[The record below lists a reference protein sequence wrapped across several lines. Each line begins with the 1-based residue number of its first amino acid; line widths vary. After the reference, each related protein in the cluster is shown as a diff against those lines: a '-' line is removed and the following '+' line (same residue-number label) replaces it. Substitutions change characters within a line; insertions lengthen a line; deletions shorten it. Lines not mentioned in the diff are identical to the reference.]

1 MPQRILA
8 ACSILLFMIT
18 TVAPLTVRAEGS
30 ALTKVRVADNV
41 YALVGPLTQRD
52 RDNLGNNATFGFIV
66 TKTGVVLIDPGGS
79 AKGAAAIAE
88 QIRTVTKQPVKW
100 VINTGGQDHR
110 WLGNGYF
117 RERGAEIIAAAAA
130 VADQKERANDQL
142 LVLEALI
149 GDDNLVGTDT
159 VFASRTFDQRLELT
173 LGGEAFE
180 LSMAGPAHTPGDT
193 LVWMPERK
201 VLFSGDIVYL
211 ERMLG
216 VGGQSD
222 SNGWLE
228 AFSAVERLAPE
239 IIVPGHGRPAGLAEA
254 RAQTRDYLV
263 FLRRAV
269 GDLIDAG
276 GTLADVGTIDQSR
289 FSHLAV
295 SDQIAGRNAH
305 QVFQVM
311 EWE

>member
-1 MPQRILA
+1 MPQRIIVVL
-8 ACSILLFMIT
+8 SVLLFLSVT
-18 TVAPLTVRAEGS
+18 LASQTVRAGDP
-30 ALTKVRVADNV
+30 ALKRVQVTDNV

-52 RDNLGNNATFGFIV
+52 RTNLGNNATFGFIV
-66 TKTGVVLIDPGGS
+66 TDVGVVLIDPGGS
-79 AKGAAAIAE
+79 AKGAAAIAA
-88 QIRTVTKQPVKW
+88 QIDAVTHQPVKW

-117 RERGAEIIAAAAA
+117 HERGAEIIAAAAA

-149 GDDNLVGTDT
+149 GDDNLSGTDT
-159 VFASRTFDQRLELT
+159 VFASRTFDQRITLT

-180 LSMAGPAHTPGDT
+180 LSMVGPAHTPGDT
-193 LVWMPERK
+193 VVWMPKRK
-201 VLFSGDIVYL
+201 ILFAGDVVYL

-222 SNGWLE
+222 SAGWLE
-228 AFSAVERLAPE
+228 AFSALESLSPE
-239 IIVPGHGRPAGLAEA
+239 VIVPGHGRPAGLTEA

-263 FLRRAV
+263 FLRQAV

-276 GTLADVGTIDQSR
+276 GTLADVGKIDQSR
-289 FSHLAV
+289 FAHLAV
-295 SDQIAGRNAH
+295 ADQIAGRNAH

>member
-1 MPQRILA
+1 MPQRIFVAFSLVLVL
-8 ACSILLFMIT
+8 SVT
-18 TVAPLTVRAEGS
+18 TASLTVRAGES
-30 ALTKVRVADNV
+30 SLQSIQVADNV

-52 RDNLGNNATFGFIV
+52 RNNLGNNATFGFIV
-66 TKTGVVLIDPGGS
+66 TDAGVVLIDPGGS
-79 AKGAAAIAE
+79 AKGAAVIAA
-88 QIRTVTKQPVKW
+88 QIGAVTHKPVKW

-130 VADQKERANDQL
+130 VADQRERANDQL

-149 GDDNLVGTDT
+149 GADNLSGTDT
-159 VFASRTFDQRLELT
+159 VFASRTFDQRFALT
-173 LGGEAFE
+173 LGGETFE
-180 LSMAGPAHTPGDT
+180 LSMVGPAHTPGDT
-193 LVWMPERK
+193 LVWMPKRK
-201 VLFSGDIVYL
+201 VVFAGDVVYL

-222 SNGWLE
+222 SAGWLQ
-228 AFSAVERLAPE
+228 AFAALESLSPE

-263 FLRRAV
+263 FLRQAV
-269 GDLIDAG
+269 GDLIEAG
-276 GTLADVGTIDQSR
+276 GMLADVGKIDQSR
-289 FSHLAV
+289 FAHLAV
-295 SDQIAGRNAH
+295 ADQIAGRNAH